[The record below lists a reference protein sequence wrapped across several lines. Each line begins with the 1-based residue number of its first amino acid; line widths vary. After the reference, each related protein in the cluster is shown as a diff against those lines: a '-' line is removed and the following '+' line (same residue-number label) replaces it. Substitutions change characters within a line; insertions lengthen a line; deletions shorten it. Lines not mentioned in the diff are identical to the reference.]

1 MAHWTIAA
9 YSYER
14 IDGRLVGGTGE
25 PLQIHV
31 GFGTSIM
38 QNLLSAFHYSPAD
51 SGELPSCVQHLVQ
64 GMQVGEAALF
74 WVESTAAFGKKGNGG
89 KVWCP
94 NAFQCL

>member
-1 MAHWTIAA
+1 VHFSRSSQWQHKTTIWLN
-9 YSYER
+9 SK
-14 IDGRLVGGTGE
+14 
-25 PLQIHV
+25 
-31 GFGTSIM
+31 
-38 QNLLSAFHYSPAD
+38 NSPAD